1 MNPEYCLANL
11 QDRNSANSQENVY
24 NLIDFQHIL
33 NNDNSDPDINF
44 FDNKFNVVEPPY
56 FSLEETLCK
65 VNKILRDSFHIN
77 IMSLKFF
84 LGKLLEFLSIMKNE
98 FDVIAISETWCN
110 DGSINI
116 SLLYQTRNYIPIYQI

>member
-1 MNPEYCLANL
+1 MNPEYCLTNL
-11 QDRNSANSQENVY
+11 QDRNSANYQENVY

-44 FDNKFNVVEPPY
+44 FDNKFDVVESSY

-77 IMSLKFF
+77 VMSLKFF
-84 LGKLLEFLSIMKNE
+84 GGKLLEFLSIMKNE

-116 SLLYQTRNYIPIYQI
+116 SLLCQTRNYIPIYQI